1 MEFLTFEALQTH
13 LYTLLQEQEYEQ
25 VRQLAA
31 EQIALYPEQFHIL
44 AYWQITAAARQ
55 NEVASCVQ
63 LIDGLLERGFWYG
76 EALLTMSPSLAAL
89 QELPEFIAVVE
100 RSRELRAQSEKES
113 FPLLILRQQGRCQ
126 PGGPPCPLMIA
137 LHTNGATLQDSLE
150 FWKPAATEE
159 GWIVAAPQSSQALW
173 KGAYVWDDR
182 ETARRDIQRQ
192 HANLI
197 RQYAIDPERVLL
209 AGHGLGGET
218 AVWLAL
224 NADIPAQGFIAFGP
238 VGPLTQDPDQ
248 WHDLLLK
255 AGKLGLRGYIIMG
268 EEDQSIQQENIHLLV
283 DLLNEAGIPCELEIA
298 PLVGH
303 DYDPLYDDC
312 MLRAL
317 EFIFPSS
324 TEG

>member
-31 EQIALYPEQFHIL
+31 EQITQYPEQFHIL

-55 NEVASCVQ
+55 KEYAACVQ
-63 LIDGLLERGFWYG
+63 LIQGLLERCFWYG
-76 EALLTMSPSLAAL
+76 ESLLTMSPSLAAL

-100 RSRELRAQSEKES
+100 RSRDLRAQSEKES

-126 PGGPPCPLMIA
+126 LGGPACPLMIA

-150 FWKPAATEE
+150 FWKPAATE

-192 HANLI
+192 HVNLV
-197 RQYAIDPERVLL
+197 RQYAIDPERIIL

-218 AVWLAL
+218 AMWLVL
-224 NADIPAQGFIAFGP
+224 NAEIPAKGFIAFGP
-238 VGPLTQDPDQ
+238 SGPLIQDPDQ
-248 WHDLLLK
+248 WHDLLLGM
-255 AGKLGLRGYIIMG
+255 GKLGLRGYIVMG
-268 EEDQSIQQENIHLLV
+268 EEDESIHQENIHLLV
-283 DLLNEAGIPCELEIA
+283 DLLNEAGIPCDLEIV

-303 DYDPLYDDC
+303 DYDPVYDDC

-317 EFIFPSS
+317 EYIFPTS
-324 TEG
+324 TES